1 MKKECGNVLCKKI
14 DRMVYD
20 VWREGHLLYYQ
31 SSSLNFKCRLLS
43 ANDWPKFTYS
53 NILLPDRMTEMIQ
66 AFENELKQS
75 PEHASK
81 ELKWINELGTV

>member
-1 MKKECGNVLCKKI
+1 
-14 DRMVYD
+14 
-20 VWREGHLLYYQ
+20 
-31 SSSLNFKCRLLS
+31 
-43 ANDWPKFTYS
+43 
-53 NILLPDRMTEMIQ
+53 MTEMIQ